1 LNSDTNENSHT
12 NSDKEIFD
20 EYYNSIKESY
30 KTKSSK
36 FNQVLLIWMG
46 FTFVFF
52 LLILFPYYS
61 IQTKNYEA
69 TNLLNAVTKEIDSLQ
84 EQIKP
89 YQTAKEGI
97 GKLKQD
103 INNFPAVLREY
114 IDSFNDGSFSAIQQ
128 GPTVKTFSNCDQIT
142 NQTFFIRCNVIEQA
156 KELFVNYN
164 TTLFEQ
170 VIASLIK
177 IDKNIQNIMDIPS
190 LKIKTN
196 NLQNSFND
204 ILKNTPELSEFY
216 PSKLGVRDQLQ
227 TEVDKYWNEY
237 YPLIEVQ
244 IQKIEPDIHKLIYEK
259 NNLTSQLNL
268 LNDTKQQIEK
278 RIDQIEFPFGKL
290 PIGINDSIYLFPI
303 GIAVGFIL
311 IVSIMSDQFKLR
323 QDLFQFY
330 EKKDR
335 NKRYYTNF
343 NFSKIFPIWIDQ
355 LNSSIFIKSMK
366 FLLLL
371 LPFIVFLISW
381 YMIDNI
387 WTIDNTNNIDNIIF
401 GDKTLNRYVYQIS
414 YLIILG
420 LFIYGYSKIIY
431 EYKKYNKISISNKN
445 INE

>member
-1 LNSDTNENSHT
+1 
-12 NSDKEIFD
+12 
-20 EYYNSIKESY
+20 
-30 KTKSSK
+30 
-36 FNQVLLIWMG
+36 M
-46 FTFVFF
+46 
-52 LLILFPYYS
+52 
-61 IQTKNYEA
+61 
-69 TNLLNAVTKEIDSLQ
+69 
-84 EQIKP
+84 
-89 YQTAKEGI
+89 
-97 GKLKQD
+97 
-103 INNFPAVLREY
+103 
-114 IDSFNDGSFSAIQQ
+114 
-128 GPTVKTFSNCDQIT
+128 
-142 NQTFFIRCNVIEQA
+142 
-156 KELFVNYN
+156 
-164 TTLFEQ
+164 
-170 VIASLIK
+170 
-177 IDKNIQNIMDIPS
+177 
-190 LKIKTN
+190 
-196 NLQNSFND
+196 
-204 ILKNTPELSEFY
+204 KNTPELSEFY